1 MGGTPMPRGT
11 GIPPVGLQNIE
22 MRPLMSVDIDP
33 PPTTQRARQK
43 RMIVVLAV
51 ALIIGGLAVLFLL
64 KRMPL
69 PMRMLVGLT
78 DVIAGLVLLVV
89 VRQKF

>member
-1 MGGTPMPRGT
+1 MPHGT
-11 GIPPVGLQNIE
+11 GVPPVGLQNIE
-22 MRPLMSVDIDP
+22 RGPLMSVDIDP
-33 PPTTQRARQK
+33 QRARQK
-43 RMIVVLAV
+43 RTIVVLAL
-51 ALIIGGLAVLFLL
+51 ALVIGGLTVLFLL